1 MPITQ
6 IDKNT
11 ALIVIDLQ
19 QSIVAKVNA
28 KAGERIIRNTNVL
41 LDAFHS
47 LNLPVVLVNVSRQ
60 PNGRTEFSSPS
71 SPSSPSSSFSST
83 QLNPAPVGIELVE
96 ALKHEPQDIMIT
108 KEAWGAFSQPALNQR
123 LQALGVTQIV
133 LTGIATSMGVL
144 STALQAYELGYNVT
158 ICHDAV
164 TDVFSDNHHFVLN
177 NILPKISEIGETQE
191 VINHLN

>member
-11 ALIVIDLQ
+11 ALIAIDLQ

-47 LNLPVVLVNVSRQ
+47 LNWPVVLVNVSRQ

-71 SPSSPSSSFSST
+71 SPSSSFAST
-83 QLNPAPVGIELVE
+83 HPNPAPLEIELVE
-96 ALKHEPQDIMIT
+96 ALNREPQDIMIT
-108 KEAWGAFSQPALNQR
+108 KQAWGAFSQPALNQR